1 MLYDALKSLHIV
13 GVVLL
18 LGNVTITAFWKAF
31 ADRTGDPAVIA
42 FGQRLVTI
50 TDFVFT
56 GSGGVIFLAGGF
68 GAAWAGGLDPF
79 APGWLLWGQVLFVV
93 SGAIWVGILIPAQI
107 RLSKAARCFAAGGSI
122 PDSYW
127 RDSRLWLTWGIIAC
141 LPLVAAI
148 WVMVAKPG

>member
-1 MLYDALKSLHIV
+1 MSYDVLKSMHIL
-13 GVVLL
+13 GVVIL
-18 LGNVTITAFWKAF
+18 LGNVTVTAFWKAF
-31 ADRTGDPAVIA
+31 ADRTSDPAVIA

-56 GSGGVIFLAGGF
+56 GGGGILFLAGGF
-68 GAAWAGGLDPF
+68 GAAWVGGLDLL
-79 APGWLLWGQVLFVV
+79 APGWLLWGEILFVA
-93 SGAIWVGILIPAQI
+93 SGAIWVVILIPAQI
-107 RLSKAARCFAAGGSI
+107 RLGRAARKFAGGGPI

-127 RDSRLWLTWGIIAC
+127 RDGRLWLTWGIIAC

>member
-1 MLYDALKSLHIV
+1 MLYDALKALHIL
-13 GVVLL
+13 GVVIL

-31 ADRTGDPAVIA
+31 ADRTSDPVVIA

-56 GSGGVIFLAGGF
+56 ATGIALIYIGGF
-68 GAAWAGGLDPF
+68 GAAWVGGLDPF
-79 APGWLLWGQVLFVV
+79 ATSWLVWGQILFVV
-93 SGAIWVGILIPAQI
+93 SGAIWIVILIPAQI
-107 RLSKAARCFAAGGSI
+107 RLGRAARRFAAGGSI

-141 LPLVAAI
+141 VPLVAAV

>member
-13 GVVLL
+13 GVVIL

-31 ADRTGDPAVIA
+31 ADRTNNPVVIA

-56 GSGGVIFLAGGF
+56 GSGGVIFVVGGF
-68 GAAWAGGLDPF
+68 GAAWVGGLDPF
-79 APGWLLWGQVLFVV
+79 ATGWLVWGQVLFVV

-107 RLSKAARCFAAGGSI
+107 PPGPGR
-122 PDSYW
+122 P
-127 RDSRLWLTWGIIAC
+127 
-141 LPLVAAI
+141 PLRRRRRHS
-148 WVMVAKPG
+148 